1 MFEKE
6 KELETPE
13 KKNKAIYFLA
23 LICACFHQAGP
34 QVRAHPSPPFISM
47 LAGPLTS
54 APFLLPRAPPVLGR
68 CLIVQPTSSCSRS
81 VPCHKWSTQRHPFS
95 PRSRPISPFLWRL
108 FLSFL
113 LAVYGNRLELD
124 LLSDSHRFGARFA
137 SVTPL

>member
-34 QVRAHPSPPFISM
+34 QVRAPPSPPFISM

-81 VPCHKWSTQRHPFS
+81 VPCHKWSTQRTLFPLDLVRSLLSFGAYFFPFC
-95 PRSRPISPFLWRL
+95 SPFTEI
-108 FLSFL
+108 
-113 LAVYGNRLELD
+113 V
-124 LLSDSHRFGARFA
+124 
-137 SVTPL
+137 